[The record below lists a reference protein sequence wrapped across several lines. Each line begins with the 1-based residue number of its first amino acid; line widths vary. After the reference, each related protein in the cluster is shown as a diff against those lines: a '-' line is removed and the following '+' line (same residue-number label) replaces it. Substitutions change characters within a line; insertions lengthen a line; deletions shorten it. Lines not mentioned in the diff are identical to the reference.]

1 MIENPETS
9 MAWEVPAM
17 QKFISTTHAKECS
30 LDFCMFGEP
39 WKKPTKL
46 VYNFLSLDALG
57 KKCTSQTHVCSKTHR
72 PHVPLKGVANNGKF
86 MTLLAQPYPWRLAAA
101 FADVVA
107 TALRG

>member
-57 KKCTSQTHVCSKTHR
+57 KKCTF
-72 PHVPLKGVANNGKF
+72 ANSCMF
-86 MTLLAQPYPWRLAAA
+86 
-101 FADVVA
+101 
-107 TALRG
+107 